1 MPAQQRV
8 RRDQPALAADTRK
21 HTGDRGQQRPVAV
34 IQPWRLRCALQHGE
48 LMAQHDDLEVL
59 RTTGTDGEDY
69 KRDEQTVKQTA
80 HPPILAPRTRRS
92 TATIG

>member
-8 RRDQPALAADTRK
+8 RRDQPPLAADTRK
-21 HTGDRGQQRPVAV
+21 HMSDSGQKRPVAV

-48 LMAQHDDLEVL
+48 LMAQHDDLEVF
-59 RTTGTDGEDY
+59 RTTGTDGERH
-69 KRDEQTVKQTA
+69 KRDKQTVNQTA
-80 HPPILAPRTRRS
+80 HPPILAPRTPRS